1 MSHSTAELGN
11 APGPHKQCTSQL
23 YLNTKR
29 TLCATRFFFV
39 YRVREPVLKRQGQ
52 DTAMGMH
59 QSRCGRL
66 GLLLRARARQQAAA
80 QPAPLSLKASVKLQ
94 AVMKREACPS

>member
-1 MSHSTAELGN
+1 
-11 APGPHKQCTSQL
+11 
-23 YLNTKR
+23 
-29 TLCATRFFFV
+29 
-39 YRVREPVLKRQGQ
+39 
-52 DTAMGMH
+52 MGMH